1 MFKTATDIAKDIRAE
16 LKEMGFNSK
25 KISVRKNDCNVV
37 LVTLKDES
45 IDKEQIEQ
53 LANKHED
60 VRKNDCNVVL
70 VTLKDESIDKEQIEQ
85 LANKHED
92 VDYCEKTGEVLA
104 GGNIYVF
111 VN

>member
-60 VRKNDCNVVL
+60 V
-70 VTLKDESIDKEQIEQ
+70 
-85 LANKHED
+85 
-92 VDYCEKTGEVLA
+92 DYCEKTGEVLA